1 MIWAIWAFLIIWTIV
16 AVIMIC
22 LNASGIVAVVGS
34 FFVTIVLLIILH
46 FIIKPPPPPEKIAI
60 EQQKIE
66 SIDAGTFAKIYVK
79 QSLKAPITAKIQ
91 NVSDVAVAPLEKEY
105 ENGY

>member
-1 MIWAIWAFLIIWTIV
+1 MIWTIWAFLIIWTIV

-22 LNASGIVAVVGS
+22 LNASGIVAVAGS

-46 FIIKPPPPPEKIAI
+46 FIVKPPHHPQKMAA

-66 SIDAGTFAKIYVK
+66 SIDAGTWAKIHVE
-79 QSLKAPITAKIQ
+79 QSLKAPITAKIL
-91 NVSDVAVAPLEKEY
+91 NV
-105 ENGY
+105 